1 MDFPL
6 PSPHNQPISARK
18 RMELMTSPQQTE
30 SQLTQRTQY
39 EEEVT
44 VDLDLT
50 DEETPNPAHP
60 APAHP
65 PPAQPKP
72 ESKEAHI
79 TRLSFSTKS
88 STNTL
93 LTYILFKTRSL

>member
-1 MDFPL
+1 MDFSME
-6 PSPHNQPISARK
+6 PSITQPISARK

-50 DEETPNPAHP
+50 DEETPNPSQ
-60 APAHP
+60 P
-65 PPAQPKP
+65 PKPSQTQPKP

-79 TRLSFSTKS
+79 NNLKNSTKT
-88 STNTL
+88 STETL
-93 LTYILFKTRSL
+93 LAYVLFKIRAL